1 MVSKFGFTTSAYCCL
16 FVCEQK
22 DGTGAGVIDIDKT
35 TTTLE
40 QEKPTSGGLYV
51 PGKDRV
57 VYVPQERK
65 SRLGI
70 VLF

>member
-1 MVSKFGFTTSAYCCL
+1 MV
-16 FVCEQK
+16 
-22 DGTGAGVIDIDKT
+22 DIDKT
-35 TTTLE
+35 TVTME
-40 QEKPTSGGLYV
+40 PEKSTGGGLYV

-70 VLF
+70 VFFFFKKKLSYAF